1 MNAFISQTDSL
12 NSHIMFRTFFT
23 VIGMYIV
30 MTIVGRSLANGFS
43 LEAIK
48 AFPIN
53 WPRNFCVKVDCFIK
67 F

>member
-1 MNAFISQTDSL
+1 
-12 NSHIMFRTFFT
+12 MFRTFFT